1 MIRIEGTRV
10 ELWTLPQQ
18 VGLLTGPNGDTL
30 TPDQARRLATQLL
43 RAANE
48 AETKTETPTI
58 AEQAEAKAR
67 RRAHGDSGGAW

>member
-18 VGLLTGPNGDTL
+18 VGVLTGPNGDVL
-30 TPDQARRLATQLL
+30 TVAQARQLATQLL

-48 AETKTETPTI
+48 AETK
-58 AEQAEAKAR
+58 AQDGAR
-67 RRAHGDSGGAW
+67 